1 MEHLRRS
8 AGFGRARLNT
18 SLAIR
23 SGSQKPA
30 AGAGERL
37 ASPRIMWPC
46 RSLPFG
52 TSRAGS
58 TGPSLP
64 PAGAVS
70 LSPEV
75 TWLSD
80 AGLRSASLEE
90 SSLPQLKARSPV
102 QGAKGGKGP
111 DRCGRGME
119 LAAPGKRLSSW
130 AIEEESNMPVL
141 LLWAVPAV
149 IVVGGVGYYLV
160 RAVH

>member
-8 AGFGRARLNT
+8 AGFGRARLNG
-18 SLAIR
+18 SLAMR
-23 SGSQKPA
+23 
-30 AGAGERL
+30 AGTQNRRPGAKERL
-37 ASPRIMWPC
+37 AWPRIVWPC

-52 TSRAGS
+52 TSRTGS

-70 LSPEV
+70 LSPGDHLVERRGLA
-75 TWLSD
+75 LSKSERREKSGQIR
-80 AGLRSASLEE
+80 AGNGTRRTGQAF
-90 SSLPQLKARSPV
+90 
-102 QGAKGGKGP
+102 
-111 DRCGRGME
+111 C
-119 LAAPGKRLSSW
+119 SSW

>member
-1 MEHLRRS
+1 MVRWVRS
-8 AGFGRARLNT
+8 CTANT
-18 SLAIR
+18 SLAIP
-23 SGSQKPA
+23 SGSQISGRCRGTIGVAENYVAVPFPA
-30 AGAGERL
+30 VRHVTCWLDRPQPA
-37 ASPRIMWPC
+37 
-46 RSLPFG
+46 
-52 TSRAGS
+52 
-58 TGPSLP
+58 

-90 SSLPQLKARSPV
+90 SPLPQLKARSPV
-102 QGAKGGKGP
+102 QGAKGGKDP